1 MRISVIVPVYGVEA
15 FLDDC
20 MQSIFAQ
27 THQEMEVLLVD
38 DGSPDKCPAMCDG
51 YAALD
56 SRVRVIHKQN
66 EGLGLARNTGLSA
79 ATGDYVCF
87 VDSDDFLPPDALE
100 RLAGAACASGAE
112 IVCGN
117 YEWVYP
123 DGKRAPRGSIPEG
136 EIPRERLD
144 DIAGR
149 YPFFFSEAYLV
160 MAWGKLYKRSFL
172 EEHALLFDRNS
183 EIYEEDRL
191 FAYKAFIHK
200 PRYVLVDRNVYCY
213 RYNEQSIMN
222 SYKKDYPK
230 RMCAF
235 FENYAAYL
243 WDRNVYFDY
252 LDLIGFHLVFAAYL
266 CGINEMGTGKKP
278 GQAFQQAVA
287 AFAENKTVRQIATD
301 VGGSGIVR
309 QVPSFADRRFIAMAA
324 AAISRGREKTAARLL
339 RLAWKV
345 KERGNRR
352 AV

>member
-27 THQEMEVLLVD
+27 THQELEILLVD
-38 DGSPDKCPAMCDG
+38 DGSPDKCPAMCDA
-51 YAALD
+51 YAAHD

-66 EGLGLARNTGLSA
+66 EGLGLARNTGLAA

-100 RLAGAACASGAE
+100 TLADAAEAGGAE
-112 IVCGN
+112 IVCGSF
-117 YEWVYP
+117 ERVYP
-123 DGKRAPRGSIPEG
+123 DGTRAPRGPIPAG

-144 DIAGR
+144 GIAGR

-160 MAWGKLYKRSFL
+160 MAWGKLYQRSFL
-172 EEHALLFDRNS
+172 EAHALRFDRNS

-191 FAYKAFIHK
+191 FAYKAFIQK
-200 PRYVLVDRNVYCY
+200 PRYILVDRIVYCY

-222 SYKKDYPK
+222 SHKKNYPQ

-243 WDRNVYFDY
+243 WERNVYFDY

-266 CGINEMGTGKKP
+266 CGINEMGTGAKP
-278 GQAFQQAVA
+278 GPAFRRAAAV
-287 AFAENKTVRQIATD
+287 FTENKTVRQIATD

-309 QVPSFADRRFIAMAA
+309 QVPSFADRRFLAMTA
-324 AAISRGREKTAARLL
+324 AAISRGRAKTAARLL
-339 RLAWKV
+339 HLAWKV
-345 KERGNRR
+345 KERGNHR
-352 AV
+352 AG